1 VNSKKIPPEY
11 KVFAAVEEDA
21 VDKSDKYERTQHY
34 LGSEDNSKIY

>member
-1 VNSKKIPPEY
+1 LNSKKIPPEY

-21 VDKSDKYERTQHY
+21 LDKSDKNERTNY